1 MARLILKR
9 GEDAR
14 LRAGHP
20 WIYRSQIAD
29 LKGFSRAGE
38 AVEVMKAIKR
48 ALYPDNRMNP
58 GKILRL

>member
-38 AVEVMKAIKR
+38 AVEVLDAAGR
-48 ALYPDNRMNP
+48 FE
-58 GKILRL
+58 